1 MEKKMTQTAN
11 PVANL
16 VRSSPAEADQ
26 ALLDLFCKAAWEVDR
41 KKWDALDIDA
51 KVSALG
57 IDSVAMLEVIG
68 YIEEELNVHVADEK
82 IARIETVRDLVGVI
96 SATL

>member
-1 MEKKMTQTAN
+1 MTAPTTAN
-11 PVANL
+11 L
-16 VRSSPAEADQ
+16 LQGSPSETNST
-26 ALLDLFCKAAWEVDR
+26 LLDLFCKAAWEVDR

-82 IARIETVRDLVGVI
+82 IARIETVRDLVDVI
-96 SATL
+96 AATM